1 MIIPKSRLKEKFY
14 AYIESIFFMNN
25 EAKIISLTPAVAG
38 WWAKFTDETEW
49 FSGLAGDI
57 MAWCTGI
64 R

>member
-1 MIIPKSRLKEKFY
+1 
-14 AYIESIFFMNN
+14 MNN
-25 EAKIISLTPAVAG
+25 EAKIISLPPAVAG

-49 FSGLAGDI
+49 FSELAGDI